1 MEKTKKKMEEE
12 ERERTKVLMG
22 QKAHTLK
29 DAVFV
34 VDGDGVGD
42 DGNGGGE
49 GSHVLEPL
57 ESGLKAHPLGLV
69 QRQPQL
75 SQHGSHPPPGCRCA
89 SEKRDCKGK
98 RGGSGFWAA
107 SWRPNRWRM
116 RAAERED
123 NYTADFAN
131 KINLTR
137 KMKFFLSKNQKQF
150 NIFLSYK

>member
-75 SQHGSHPPPGCRCA
+75 SQHGSHPPPGCRCS

-107 SWRPNRWRM
+107 S
-116 RAAERED
+116 D
-123 NYTADFAN
+123 N
-131 KINLTR
+131 
-137 KMKFFLSKNQKQF
+137 NQKSMANESGRTSRQQHGRLRSQ
-150 NIFLSYK
+150 N

>member
-1 MEKTKKKMEEE
+1 MIKTVRKERGGCGENQEEDGGGR

-22 QKAHTLK
+22 HKAHTLK

-75 SQHGSHPPPGCRCA
+75 SQHGSHPPPGCRCS
-89 SEKRDCKGK
+89 SEKRDCKG
-98 RGGSGFWAA
+98 SG
-107 SWRPNRWRM
+107 
-116 RAAERED
+116 RADGKAGRLGVLGRVLE
-123 NYTADFAN
+123 TKSMAN
-131 KINLTR
+131 ESGRTSRQQHGRLRSQN
-137 KMKFFLSKNQKQF
+137 
-150 NIFLSYK
+150 